1 MIGKGMKYLI
11 WFAHEHV
18 PFRMPE
24 LDAIASMFGITI
36 KFIEQPNKEPYAI
49 VELASEEDAKKLAS
63 RSVLIR
69 SVIELWTHAGDID
82 DVCDQVKKFPAKFW
96 DAYSGE
102 DQSFKFSVE
111 IFGKRKV
118 PREVKVEKIE
128 KFDFLPLNG
137 PIKMENPDH
146 TYHLIEY
153 YGIVPNYIPEKPHAV
168 FFGRWIC
175 DGQRFLKSHLALR
188 TRKFIANTSM
198 DPTLSVI
205 MANMAKVKKSH
216 LILDPFVGSGSLLV
230 PAAFFGAY
238 VLGTDLDYLLLHGKA
253 KPSRC
258 NEKQRADDESVQAN
272 LQQYGCEQCFVD
284 VVVADASLPLW
295 RAEMRLDAIITDPPY
310 GIREATERIGTHKTY
325 DIPGHLAAQ
334 HVPSKVAYCLKD
346 VLCDLLNFS
355 AHHLC
360 LNGRL
365 VFWMPIYNE
374 DFSEDS
380 LPQHPCLKLIA
391 YSEQS
396 LSKHS
401 SRLLIT
407 MEKMSEP
414 DETSCAVM
422 SSTAERFRE
431 RYFAGTKGK
440 ADNTKS

>member
-24 LDAIASMFGITI
+24 LDAIASMFGIAI
-36 KFIEQPNKEPYAI
+36 KFIEQPHKEPYAI

-69 SVIELWTHAGDID
+69 SIIELWAHAGDID

-96 DAYSGE
+96 DAYGGE

-253 KPSRC
+253 
-258 NEKQRADDESVQAN
+258 
-272 LQQYGCEQCFVD
+272 
-284 VVVADASLPLW
+284 
-295 RAEMRLDAIITDPPY
+295 PY

-407 MEKMSEP
+407 MEKTSEP

>member
-1 MIGKGMKYLI
+1 MIGKGTKYLI

-24 LDAIASMFGITI
+24 LHAIASMFGVSV
-36 KFIEQPNKEPYAI
+36 KFLEQPKGEPYAI
-49 VELASEEDAKKLAS
+49 VELSSEDDARKLAS

-69 SVIELWTHAGDID
+69 SITELWAHAGEID

-96 DAYSGE
+96 DAYGGA

-111 IFGKRKV
+111 VFGKRKV

-137 PIKMENPDH
+137 PIKLENPDH
-146 TYHLIEY
+146 VYHLIEY
-153 YGIVPNYIPEKPHAV
+153 YGIVPNCIPEKPHAV
-168 FFGRWIC
+168 FFGRWVC
-175 DGQRFLKSHLALR
+175 DGQRFLKSHLALK

-205 MANMAKVKKSH
+205 MANMARVQKDH

-238 VLGTDLDYLLLHGKA
+238 VLGTDLDYMLLHGKA

-258 NEKQRADDESVQAN
+258 NEKRRADDESVRAN
-272 LQQYGCEQCFVD
+272 LQQYGCEQRFVE

-295 RAEMRLDAIITDPPY
+295 RAEMRFDAIITDPPY
-310 GIREATERIGTHKTY
+310 GIREATERIGTRKTY
-325 DIPGHLAAQ
+325 EIPGHLAAQ
-334 HVPSKVAYCLKD
+334 HIPSKVSYCLRD
-346 VLCDLLNFS
+346 VMCDLLNFS

-360 LNGRL
+360 LSGRL

-374 DFSEDS
+374 DFNEAS
-380 LPQHPCLKLIA
+380 LPQHPCLKLIT
-391 YSEQS
+391 YSEQA
-396 LSKHS
+396 LTKHS

-407 MEKMSEP
+407 MEKTSEP
-414 DETSCAVM
+414 DETSYAIM
-422 SSTAERFRE
+422 SSTADTFRD
-431 RYFAGTKGK
+431 RYFTGAK
-440 ADNTKS
+440 ARAEDTKS